1 MNEIGSSLIFEN
13 QKRSAQ
19 TMWRNFQDRAR
30 NGVILICGSVL
41 LLTLVNYCKKKNNNN
56 MDNRPT

>member
-1 MNEIGSSLIFEN
+1 MKLEAHFEN

-19 TMWRNFQDRAR
+19 TIWRNFQDRAR

-41 LLTLVNYCKKKNNNN
+41 LLTLVNYCKKKNNN